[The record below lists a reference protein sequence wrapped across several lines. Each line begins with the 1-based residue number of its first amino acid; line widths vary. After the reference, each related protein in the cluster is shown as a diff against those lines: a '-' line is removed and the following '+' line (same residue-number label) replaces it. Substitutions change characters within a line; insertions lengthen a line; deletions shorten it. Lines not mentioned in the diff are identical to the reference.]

1 MFELE
6 NIIRLSKE
14 YIEPASMVL
23 SRAFFNDPVVC
34 WQISDESK
42 RKAKFHYIWKMILRI
57 WIKLGEVYTT
67 SENLEGIAIWHPP
80 GMVNISY
87 WKYILNG
94 GFILPFRFGIKSI
107 KKLMYVQDVNVSMRN
122 HLMKTPYWYLGPIGV
137 NPEHQ
142 GKGFAS
148 KLIKPMLKRI
158 FWENLPILLETNSRK
173 NVSIYEH
180 FGFDVF
186 EEIIIPKT
194 NFISW
199 IMIKS
204 D

>member
-6 NIIRLSKE
+6 NLIRLSKE
-14 YIEPASMVL
+14 YIEPASRVL
-23 SRAFFNDPVVC
+23 SRAFFNDPVFS
-34 WQISDESK
+34 WQIPDESK
-42 RKAKFHYIWKMILRI
+42 RKAKLHYIWKVILKI

-67 SENLEGIAIWHPP
+67 SENLEGIAVWHPP

-94 GFILPFRFGIKSI
+94 VFILPFRFGIKST
-107 KKLMYVQDVNVSMRN
+107 KKIMYVQDVNVSMRN

-137 NPEHQ
+137 DPEHQ

-148 KLIKPMLKRI
+148 KLIRPMLDRI
-158 FWENLPILLETNSRK
+158 FWENLPILLETNARK

-180 FGFDVF
+180 FGFEVF